1 LPRRAATTTSGRI
14 FARIFSPERSGPYFF
29 AFKVTDMN
37 HIKRTNGLVRLWGL
51 LLVTAVAVTACPQ
64 ARAQYRYSAAPDSAH
79 GLDRS
84 RLFAGGN
91 VGLAFG
97 EMTYLNLSPLAGYR
111 FSPLFAAGV
120 QINAQYESVRYHD
133 AYGALARK
141 ERYTVLGGGVFGRVY
156 PISQLFIHVQPEY
169 NFIRGRVRYYDGTPG
184 AGYHRQVPSL
194 LAGAGFE
201 QPTGGSAAFEVMIL
215 YDVLQNPDS
224 PYGNQPIIRAG
235 VHFGF

>member
-1 LPRRAATTTSGRI
+1 
-14 FARIFSPERSGPYFF
+14 
-29 AFKVTDMN
+29 MN
-37 HIKRTNGLVRLWGL
+37 QMKRTNGLSWALLCL
-51 LLVTAVAVTACPQ
+51 LLAVAALIAG
-64 ARAQYRYSAAPDSAH
+64 ARHAGAQYRYGAAPAPAPDSAH
-79 GLDRS
+79 GFDRS

-97 EMTYLNLSPLAGYR
+97 QMTYLNLSPLAGYR
-111 FSPLFAAGV
+111 FSPLFAAGL

-133 AYGALARK
+133 AYGDLASK

-156 PISQLFIHVQPEY
+156 PIRQLFVHVQPEL
-169 NFIRGRVRYYDGTPG
+169 NFIRGSVRYYDGSPEG
-184 AGYHRQVPSL
+184 DYRRRVPSL

-201 QPTGGSAAFEVMIL
+201 QPAGGSAAFELMIL

-224 PYGNQPIIRAG
+224 PYGSQPVIRAG